1 MSHHEFL
8 RPTSEYNSLNTDLS
22 PWSPITIWKA
32 RIVRRVSSLFLVN
45 NSSKLGLKITTSLAL
60 DDLEVLDEPDE
71 LDDLVDD
78 LDDPDEFPTV
88 PPKES

>member
-8 RPTSEYNSLNTDLS
+8 RPTNEYNPLNIDLS

-32 RIVRRVSSLFLVN
+32 RIVRRVSSLFLVS

-60 DDLEVLDEPDE
+60 DDLDEPDE
-71 LDDLVDD
+71 PDD
-78 LDDPDEFPTV
+78 FPTV
-88 PPKES
+88 SPKES

>member
-32 RIVRRVSSLFLVN
+32 RIVRRVSSLFLFS

-60 DDLEVLDEPDE
+60 DDLDELDELDNLDDLDDLDEPD
-71 LDDLVDD
+71 DC
-78 LDDPDEFPTV
+78 PTV
-88 PPKES
+88 SPKES

>member
-32 RIVRRVSSLFLVN
+32 RIVRRVSSLFLVS
-45 NSSKLGLKITTSLAL
+45 NSSKLGLEITTSLAL
-60 DDLEVLDEPDE
+60 DELDELDVLDVLDVLDEPD
-71 LDDLVDD
+71 D
-78 LDDPDEFPTV
+78 FPTV